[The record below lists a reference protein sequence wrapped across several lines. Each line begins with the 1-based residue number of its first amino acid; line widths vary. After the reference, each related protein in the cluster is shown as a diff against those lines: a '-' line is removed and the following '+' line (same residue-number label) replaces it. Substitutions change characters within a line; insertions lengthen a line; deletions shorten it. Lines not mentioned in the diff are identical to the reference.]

1 MCFLIVWSNAQ
12 NIIIYHV
19 HVLGYTPSTILTRPL
34 TPTTQALLAAHPPHE
49 ILGALTRLTAEL
61 ADEIHSH
68 TDSIDLTRDA
78 QELR

>member
-1 MCFLIVWSNAQ
+1 MA
-12 NIIIYHV
+12 
-19 HVLGYTPSTILTRPL
+19 PMAPL
-34 TPTTQALLAAHPPHE
+34 SAPIPQALLTSHPPHE

-68 TDSIDLTRDA
+68 TESIDLTRDA